1 MSYHFNFKIM
11 SLTKRFLEEVTLSSD
26 YQYDA
31 EYMEYL
37 KSIEDEKFHKMMNV
51 TFRLVEVS
59 DEKME
64 EMYGIK

>member
-1 MSYHFNFKIM
+1 M